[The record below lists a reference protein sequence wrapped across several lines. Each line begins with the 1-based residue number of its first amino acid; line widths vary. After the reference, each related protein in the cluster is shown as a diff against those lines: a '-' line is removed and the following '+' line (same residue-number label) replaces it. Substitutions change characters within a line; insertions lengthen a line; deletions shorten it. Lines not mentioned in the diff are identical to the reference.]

1 VASFPQA
8 VGNSST
14 ARASSSF
21 AAWYAMGV
29 LMLATL
35 FSFID
40 RYIFNLLLPQIEHDL
55 HLSDTKA
62 SLLQGVAFGIFYS
75 VMAVP
80 FGLLVDRTNRRNL
93 VAVGIT
99 LWTVATILCG
109 MSSSFSQLLAA
120 RVGVGVGEAVLMPA
134 AMSIIVDL
142 FPAERRGRALGI
154 FTTAV
159 FIGGGGSSLVGG
171 AVLAGFGARH
181 LVVLPLFGAIAVWK
195 AAFIT
200 VASPGLLVALL
211 ALTFRE
217 PPRQITPQM
226 LEARHSK
233 SSILAYMRQH
243 PAPFYYVLGSH
254 TIFTFV
260 SFAFFPWVPTLFIRS
275 YHVTGAQAGFAVGLG
290 TLGMGI
296 VGSLIAGWLGDRWTR
311 QNRVGAKF
319 RLTLLWWIGMVPTTI
334 LTVLSGNL
342 VLAAVFFA
350 IYHMFNCFA
359 YASASATM
367 QDMVPDDLRGRTA
380 AMWFLVTGVIGQ
392 GFGPLSTALVTDR
405 IFHNQM
411 DLRYSIIV
419 VMVPSAIAGLLIT
432 WFGLRPYD
440 RLRLWQ
446 RAAANR

>member
-1 VASFPQA
+1 VAIYSQT
-8 VGNSST
+8 VGNSRVVP
-14 ARASSSF
+14 ARTSL

-40 RYIFNLLLPQIEHDL
+40 RYIFNLLLPQIQHDL
-55 HLSDTKA
+55 HLTDTRA

-75 VMAVP
+75 VMAIP

-93 VAVGIT
+93 VAAGIT
-99 LWTVATILCG
+99 VWTLATISCG
-109 MSSSFSQLLAA
+109 MSSSFAQLLAA
-120 RVGVGVGEAVLMPA
+120 RIGVGVGEAVLMPA

-142 FPAERRGRALGI
+142 FPPERRGRALGI

-181 LVVLPLFGAIAVWK
+181 LVVLPIFGALAVWK

-217 PPRQITPQM
+217 PARQITPQM

-233 SSILAYMRQH
+233 SSIVAYMRQH
-243 PAPFYYVLGSH
+243 PAPFFYVLGSH
-254 TIFTFV
+254 TIFTLV
-260 SFAFFPWVPTLFIRS
+260 SFSFFPWVPTLFIRS

-296 VGSLIAGWLGDRWTR
+296 VGSLIAGWLGDRWTK
-311 QNRVGAKF
+311 QNKVGAKF

-334 LTVLSGNL
+334 CTVLSGNL
-342 VLAAVFFA
+342 VLAALFFA
-350 IYHMFNCFA
+350 VYHMFNCFA

-392 GFGPLSTALVTDR
+392 GLGPLSTALVTDHL
-405 IFHNQM
+405 FHNEM
-411 DLRYSIIV
+411 DLRYSVIV
-419 VMVPSAIAGLLIT
+419 VMVPCAIAGLLIT
-432 WFGLRPYD
+432 WFGLKPYD

-446 RAAANR
+446 QASASR